1 MSEFIAKQVVRTE
14 RNHMESKAYIKPP
27 ARIPF
32 LIKLGILVSKK
43 VTKKDLLAPKL
54 LAWYP
59 KVAFSSGVLEAL
71 VAHGKNDL
79 NGRIL
84 KMVRIRASACVACPF
99 CLDMNSHDYQKE
111 GITPEEIHAITG
123 ATPLSDITSF
133 TEKEILAVQYASLI
147 SATPV
152 EMPSE
157 FIEKLK
163 STFSEREIVILSSTA
178 AQVNYWARMLVSLG
192 VPPAGF
198 SDSCDIGNRP
208 AEKPVKI
215 ERKPI

>member
-1 MSEFIAKQVVRTE
+1 ME
-14 RNHMESKAYIKPP
+14 REPVESKAYINPP
-27 ARIPF
+27 EHIPF

-71 VAHGKNDL
+71 VAHGKKDL
-79 NGRIL
+79 DGRIL
-84 KMVRIRASACVACPF
+84 KMVRIRASASVACPF

-111 GITPEEIHAITG
+111 GITDEEIMGITG
-123 ATPLSDITSF
+123 KTPLPEIASF
-133 TEKEILAVQYASLI
+133 TDREILAIQYASLI

-152 EMPSE
+152 EMPPE
-157 FIEKLK
+157 FVEKLR
-163 STFSEREIVILSSTA
+163 SAFSEREIVILSSTA

-198 SDSCDIGNRP
+198 SDSCEIGNG
-208 AEKPVKI
+208 ANIKTL
-215 ERKPI
+215 